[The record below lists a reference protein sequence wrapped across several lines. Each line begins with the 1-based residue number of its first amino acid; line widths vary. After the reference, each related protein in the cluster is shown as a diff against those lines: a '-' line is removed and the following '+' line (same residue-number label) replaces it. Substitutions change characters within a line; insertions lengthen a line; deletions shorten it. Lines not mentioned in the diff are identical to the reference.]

1 MQRIETP
8 QSRQVIKD
16 TKPKPQGAERYWGAL
31 PRFVVNKLTQRVL
44 DVTSYSFPPD
54 FEYTISSAIQD
65 NFAIDLDG
73 NHTAWADA
81 LLLAPAV
88 KRTAVIA
95 SIGRPLGE
103 EVRGAFMP
111 FAKSLKRVNG
121 ENGSR
126 STDPTTPERKGQGK
140 LLSIMFDAT
149 LPILVENGVI
159 PVYTATPNDVQ
170 KRDEQRNQEE
180 FLAHAS
186 GMIKAGFEMRSV
198 LPEGTVQGGR
208 RDDNGN
214 RIGMQLLA
222 ENATASAYAIS
233 RKFRRK
239 GVLFIPVGIVGGY
252 EINDP
257 SNHKLPTLEGWK
269 AGLLGKTGV
278 CSVTV
283 GEGIRTDDAD
293 IQYIVKHREFEEL
306 DTRLGLAMA
315 QLLPVE
321 LRGVYAT
328 RETADL
334 ALQQRRDQKLAIT
347 K

>member
-1 MQRIETP
+1 MTRIENA
-8 QSRQVIKD
+8 QARQVIED
-16 TKPKPQGAERYWGAL
+16 ANPKPQGAEKYWGAV
-31 PRFVVNKLTQRVL
+31 PRFVVNRLTQRVL
-44 DVTSYSFPPD
+44 SVTSYSYPPD
-54 FEYTISSAIQD
+54 FEYIISSAMKD
-65 NFAIDLDG
+65 NLAIDLDG

-88 KRTAVIA
+88 KRTAQIA
-95 SIGRPLGE
+95 SIGRPQGE
-103 EVRGAFMP
+103 KVRGAFMP
-111 FAKSLKRVNG
+111 FAKSLKKING
-121 ENGSR
+121 ENAH
-126 STDPTTPERKGQGK
+126 DPTAPERKGQGR
-140 LLSIMFDAT
+140 LLSVMFDAT

-208 RDDNGN
+208 IDANGN
-214 RIGMQLLA
+214 RTGMQLLA
-222 ENATASAYAIS
+222 ENATASAYVIS
-233 RKFRRK
+233 RKFRRN
-239 GVLFIPVGIVGGY
+239 GVLFLPVGIIGGY

-283 GEGIRTDDAD
+283 GEGIRTDDPE
-293 IQYIVKHREFEEL
+293 IQYIVKNREFEEL
-306 DTRLGLAMA
+306 DTRLGLAIA
-315 QLLPVE
+315 QILPAE
-321 LRGVYAT
+321 LRGVYAS
-328 RETADL
+328 RQTADL
-334 ALQQRRDQKLAIT
+334 ALQQRRDQKLTIT